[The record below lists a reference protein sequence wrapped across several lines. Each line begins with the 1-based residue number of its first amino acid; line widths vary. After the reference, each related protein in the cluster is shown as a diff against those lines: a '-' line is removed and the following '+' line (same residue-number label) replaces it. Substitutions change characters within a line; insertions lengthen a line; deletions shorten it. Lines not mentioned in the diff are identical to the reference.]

1 MAKPTVLILRAAG
14 INCDKET
21 ELAFQKAGAKTE
33 LKHINIIKKK
43 KKLDY
48 QIICFPGG
56 FSYGDDLGAGKI
68 LSLEIM
74 LWLKEK
80 LNFFIQQ
87 GRLLLGI
94 CNGFQVLVR
103 LGLLPDLDLKQKVA
117 LIKNDSKRFES
128 RWVKLAVNYSAPS
141 LAKEIW
147 LKDLPE
153 FFYLP
158 VAHAEGKFYCS
169 SHALDSI
176 NKNNQVVLRY
186 ASQKNKKPFYPDNP
200 NGSLDNIAAL
210 ADKSGKV
217 LGLMPHPERSIFP
230 HQHPH
235 WLKEE
240 TEAYGFYF
248 FKNAINYFR

>member
-1 MAKPTVLILRAAG
+1 MSKPNVLILRAAG

-21 ELAFQKAGAKTE
+21 EFAFQKAGAKTE
-33 LKHINIIKKK
+33 LGHISYIKKK

-48 QIICFPGG
+48 QVICLPGG

-80 LNFFIQQ
+80 LNVFIEK
-87 GRLLLGI
+87 GGLLLGI

-103 LGLLPDLDLKQKVA
+103 LGILPDFDLKQKAA
-117 LIKNDSKRFES
+117 LIKNDSKRFEA
-128 RWVKLAVNYSAPS
+128 RWVNLAVDSTVDS
-141 LAKEIW
+141 LAKKIW
-147 LKDLPE
+147 LRNLPE

-169 SHALDSI
+169 PKTLDNI
-176 NKNNQVVLRY
+176 NKNNQVALRY
-186 ASQKNKKPFYPDNP
+186 TSQKNKEPTYPDNP
-200 NGSLDNIAAL
+200 NGSIDNIAAL

-217 LGLMPHPERSIFP
+217 LGLMPHPERFIFS
-230 HQHPH
+230 HQHPC
-235 WLKEE
+235 WLKKEVK
-240 TEAYGFYF
+240 AYGFYF
-248 FKNAINYFR
+248 FKNAIEYFK